1 MVYNREMA
9 GTTIEDA
16 IYARADAERG
26 TPGVSFAPI
35 YAFVSNIAHIARGQ
49 ERQTILDA
57 VVAAREPGH
66 SEEWNAGHDAAI
78 AAVIRILVERSFTH

>member
-1 MVYNREMA
+1 MQPRC
-9 GTTIEDA
+9 TIEDA
-16 IYARADAERG
+16 INARADAELR

-49 ERQTILDA
+49 ERQAILDA
-57 VVAAREPGH
+57 LTPRERGH

-78 AAVIRILVERSFTH
+78 TAVIRILVERSFTH